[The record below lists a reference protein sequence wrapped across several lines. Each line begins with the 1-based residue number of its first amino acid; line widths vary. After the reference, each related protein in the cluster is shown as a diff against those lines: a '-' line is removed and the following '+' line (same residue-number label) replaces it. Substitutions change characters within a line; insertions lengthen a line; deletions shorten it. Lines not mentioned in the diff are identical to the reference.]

1 VNLPIPPLNSR
12 RAIYWIGAACAVVLG
27 AIWLLGAGKIEPGL
41 FAPQHRGD
49 SALPVAAVKAEVVP
63 VAREFV
69 GTIQSRSLV
78 DAGSRVTAT
87 VSAVR
92 VRAGS
97 RVKPGDVMVV
107 LDSADLRARL
117 REAQGA
123 LAAARADSV
132 RAAADHTRFKALYE
146 KGSVTA
152 REFEVAQAAYDAA
165 RGRTDQARAAV
176 ADAQAALSYGAV
188 RSPVAGVV
196 AQRMV
201 EPGDI
206 ALAGRPLV
214 RLYDARALR
223 VEVEVPEL
231 LARQVAIGSRIDVRV
246 DATRANFRTAVNEI
260 VPMADAASRT
270 IVVRAP
276 VPTDL
281 GLKPGMFAR
290 ASLAIGSERVITVPA
305 AAVQNVGQLQTVRV
319 VRDGAVL
326 LRQVSLGRRLGDSFQ
341 VLAGLNPGDQVLVE
355 PRGMPRQ

>member
-1 VNLPIPPLNSR
+1 MNLSIPPLNSR
-12 RAIYWIGAACAVVLG
+12 RAMAWIGAACAVVIA
-27 AIWLLGAGKIEPGL
+27 AIWLVGAGKIEPGL
-41 FAPQHRGD
+41 LAPQHRGD
-49 SALPVAAVKAEVVP
+49 SALPLAAVEAEVVP
-63 VAREFV
+63 ITREFV

-87 VSAVR
+87 VREVR

-97 RVKPGDVMVV
+97 LVKPGDVMVV

-123 LAAARADSV
+123 LVAAQADFS
-132 RAAADHTRFKALYE
+132 RAAADHARFKALYR

-152 REFEVAQAAYDAA
+152 REFEAAQAAFNAA
-165 RGRTDQARAAV
+165 RGRADAARAGV
-176 ADAQAALSYGAV
+176 AAAQAALDYGAV

-196 AQRMV
+196 AERLV

-206 ALAGRPLV
+206 AVAGTPLV
-214 RLYDARALR
+214 RLYQTSALR

-231 LARQVAIGSRIDVRV
+231 LARHVALGSRIDVRV
-246 DATRANFRTAVNEI
+246 DASGANFKTAVNEI
-260 VPMADAASRT
+260 VPMADVASRS

-276 VPTDL
+276 APADL

-305 AAVQNVGQLQTVRV
+305 AAVQDVGQLQTVRV
-319 VRDGAVL
+319 VSGGSVT
-326 LRQVSLGRRLGDSFQ
+326 LRQVSLGRRLGDRFQ

-355 PRGMPRQ
+355 PPGMPRQ

>member
-1 VNLPIPPLNSR
+1 VNRSMPPLTSR
-12 RAIYWIGAACAVVLG
+12 KALTWIGAGCAVVIA

-41 FAPQHRGD
+41 LAPHHRGA
-49 SALPVAAVKAEVVP
+49 SPLAVAAVKAEVVP
-63 VAREFV
+63 ITREFV

-87 VSAVR
+87 VDEVR

-117 REAQGA
+117 RESQGA
-123 LAAARADSV
+123 LAAARADLS
-132 RAAADHTRFKALYE
+132 RAAADRTRFKALYE

-152 REFEVAQAAYDAA
+152 REFEAAQAAFSSARGRADAA
-165 RGRTDQARAAV
+165 RAGVAA
-176 ADAQAALSYGAV
+176 AQAALAYGAV

-196 AQRMV
+196 AQRLV

-206 ALAGRPLV
+206 AVAGRPLV
-214 RLYDARALR
+214 RLYDTHALR

-231 LARQVAIGSRIDVRV
+231 LARQVALGSPIDVRV
-246 DATRANFRTAVNEI
+246 DAVGANFKTAVSEI

-276 VPTDL
+276 VPSDL

-305 AAVQNVGQLQTVRV
+305 AAVADVGQLQTVRV
-319 VRDGAVL
+319 VSGGAVL
-326 LRQVSLGRRLGDSFQ
+326 LRQVSLGHRFGDRFE

-355 PRGMPRQ
+355 PPGMRHQ

>member
-1 VNLPIPPLNSR
+1 MKLSIPALNSR
-12 RAIYWIGAACAVVLG
+12 RAIYWIGAACAAVLA

-41 FAPQHRGD
+41 LSPQHRGN
-49 SALPVAAVKAEVVP
+49 SALPVASVKAEVVP
-63 VAREFV
+63 ITREFV

-87 VSAVR
+87 VGEVR

-117 REAQGA
+117 RESQGA
-123 LAAARADSV
+123 LAAARADLS
-132 RAAADHTRFKALYE
+132 RTAADHTRFKALYE

-152 REFEVAQAAYDAA
+152 REFEAAQAAYDAA
-165 RGRTDQARAAV
+165 RGRADQAQASVAA
-176 ADAQAALSYGAV
+176 AQAALAYGVV
-188 RSPVAGVV
+188 RSPVVGVV

-201 EPGDI
+201 EPGDM
-206 ALAGRPLV
+206 AVAGKPLV
-214 RLYDARALR
+214 RLYDTSALR

-231 LARQVAIGSRIDVRV
+231 LARHVALGSHIDVRV
-246 DATRANFRTAVNEI
+246 DASGANFRTDVNEI

-276 VPTDL
+276 VPSDL

-305 AAVQNVGQLQTVRV
+305 AAVADVGQLQTVRV
-319 VRDGAVL
+319 VRDGTVL
-326 LRQVSLGRRLGDSFQ
+326 LRQVSLGRRLGDRFQ

-355 PRGMPRQ
+355 PPRMPHQ

>member
-1 VNLPIPPLNSR
+1 VNLSPPALNSR
-12 RAIYWIGAACAVVLG
+12 RAISWIAAACAIAIA

-41 FAPQHRGD
+41 LAPSRRAR

-63 VAREFV
+63 ITREFV

-87 VSAVR
+87 VGEVR

-97 RVKPGDVMVV
+97 RVKPGEVMVV

-117 REAQGA
+117 RESQGA
-123 LAAARADSV
+123 LAAARADLS

-152 REFEVAQAAYDAA
+152 REFEAAQAAYDAA
-165 RGRTDQARAAV
+165 RGHADQARAAV
-176 ADAQAALSYGAV
+176 AAAQAALAYGAV

-206 ALAGRPLV
+206 AVAGRPLV
-214 RLYDARALR
+214 RLYDTHALR
-223 VEVEVPEL
+223 VEIEVPEM
-231 LARQVAIGSRIDVRV
+231 LARDVALGSPIDVRV
-246 DATRANFRTAVNEI
+246 DAAGATFKTAVNEI
-260 VPMADAASRT
+260 VPMADAASGT

-276 VPTDL
+276 VPSDL

-290 ASLAIGSERVITVPA
+290 ASLAIGSERVITVPT
-305 AAVQNVGQLQTVRV
+305 AAVADVGQLQTVRV
-319 VRDGAVL
+319 VRDGAIL
-326 LRQVSLGRRLGDSFQ
+326 LRQVSLGRRLGDRFQ
-341 VLAGLNPGDQVLVE
+341 VLAGLNPGDQVLLAPLGE
-355 PRGMPRQ
+355 PHQ